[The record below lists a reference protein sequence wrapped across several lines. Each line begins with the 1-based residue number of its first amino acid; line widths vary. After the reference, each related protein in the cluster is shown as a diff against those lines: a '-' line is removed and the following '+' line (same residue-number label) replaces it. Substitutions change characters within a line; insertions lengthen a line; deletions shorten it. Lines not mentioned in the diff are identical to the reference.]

1 MHCDQIKEDNSPD
14 QHRSLLRSNRTGAPQ
29 ITVFCVKIFYQN
41 VSVSSM
47 HQVIRGQADHVRA
60 SGDSRLSGDMVS
72 RTQLQED
79 RRSAWS
85 AYEQW

>member
-1 MHCDQIKEDNSPD
+1 MI
-14 QHRSLLRSNRTGAPQ
+14 L
-29 ITVFCVKIFYQN
+29 YQN
-41 VSVSSM
+41 VSVFSM
-47 HQVIRGQADHVRA
+47 HQVIRGQADHVRT